1 MEFLCI
7 SVGFFAAAAGASA
20 FQTSLPGHHAA
31 RPQVQCGMSS
41 VIDLRPSSTGRDVYA
56 MEEWARGYGVQ
67 TAPGVELVTEDRQDY
82 GVRASQGISAGSP
95 VMFVPASLVL
105 SSSAIQQ
112 EFAGGLDGA
121 EQILTQ
127 VGAADRLPLFRLMV
141 KILREYEL
149 GMESPYY
156 AWLNSMPKLFYN
168 GVAMSDACFEALPPY
183 VARLAFNERQNFAY
197 DFDALSRGGVPLS
210 PETTRNEDI
219 AKWAYN
225 IALTRHQ
232 VVIPAVEKKISPLAD
247 MLNHGTYP
255 NVEITYDDQG
265 NCMVTAMYDIPA
277 GSPLTVSLGDPSN
290 PSPMFAT
297 YGFLEDDTPGIFCK
311 ALEHEGEMQ
320 ELGYGFK
327 DMLFGTQTGEIS
339 AQVWDVFLYKLLKD
353 NNDENQTNFLTAVRN
368 NDEGTKQQVAQQYFP
383 YTLQALKDH
392 VDGTIGLINQLIMKA
407 NTYDRTTHPR
417 VVIIIAHN
425 ELVKETFEKVQ
436 SQLYAMG

>member
-1 MEFLCI
+1 M
-7 SVGFFAAAAGASA
+7 
-20 FQTSLPGHHAA
+20 
-31 RPQVQCGMSS
+31 
-41 VIDLRPSSTGRDVYA
+41 
-56 MEEWARGYGVQ
+56 Q

-320 ELGYGFK
+320 ELGYAFK